1 MNTSP
6 RLKEQVRKL
15 LPREPREHR
24 ILFGRLQGAPIVTSW
39 HDYPGAILGRTE
51 RPLLA
56 WFHRNARRSE
66 TWIDVGAHYG
76 YTALALSRIVGPSGR
91 VLAFEPVAST
101 AQCLERTRAL
111 NGLPQLRVL
120 PLALDSCSERQVVS
134 LPTIRGMAD
143 STLANSTLVNSGR
156 DTQAIESVSF
166 DALWPM
172 LAGGNPMVH
181 GVKIDV
187 QGMEVDV
194 LKGMQETL
202 QRFKPIVAVE
212 LHKGVDRRAFL
223 QVLAGCGYTT
233 PGEPIQGSEG
243 CGAPQYRDD
252 CSYAFRQQP

>member
-1 MNTSP
+1 MKTASG
-6 RLKEQVRKL
+6 LKEQVRKL

-111 NGLPQLRVL
+111 NGLTQLTVL
-120 PLALDSCSERQVVS
+120 PVALDSCRERQSVS
-134 LPTIRGMAD
+134 LPTFRGMAD
-143 STLANSTLVNSGR
+143 STLVNSKH
-156 DTQAIESVSF
+156 DTQAIESISF

-172 LAGGNPMVH
+172 LAGGNLMVH

-187 QGMEVDV
+187 QGMELDV
-194 LKGMQETL
+194 LQGMQETL
-202 QRFKPIVAVE
+202 RRSKPVVAVE
-212 LHKGVDRRAFL
+212 LHMGVDRQAIL
-223 QVLAGCGYTT
+223 SVLAGCGYTT
-233 PGEPIQGSEG
+233 AGEPIETSEVSGS
-243 CGAPQYRDD
+243 PQYRDD
-252 CSYAFRQQP
+252 CSYAFRPQP